1 MNLKNNYA
9 ERSQT
14 LPHFKN
20 STHIHCMTPFIYNS
34 RKDKLIYGDRKQ
46 TTGVKRKKKKN
57 RSLVI

>member
-46 TTGVKRKKKKN
+46 TTDVKKKKQ
-57 RSLVI
+57 